1 MKPAPFAYAVPE
13 SVAEAISLL
22 RRYDGEARVL
32 AGGQSLVPL
41 LNMRLARPAALID
54 LNRTREL
61 TGIRER
67 DGSIEI
73 GAMTRQRDI
82 ERSALVR
89 ERQPLLD
96 AATRNIGHPQIRN
109 RGTMGGS
116 LAHAHPASE
125 YQAAAVAL
133 GARFAVGGATG
144 TRIVPAEEFFVT
156 YLTTALEPDEV
167 LTAVEWPT
175 MAQGTG
181 WSLLEVARRHG
192 DFALA
197 GVAATVAAT
206 GGRCGEARIALFGI
220 AGTAVRARAAETAMA
235 GATLDAASYGRAAEA
250 AHDEIDE
257 PPSDV
262 HASGAYRR
270 HLVRVLVERALREAA
285 ARVTAA

>member
-13 SVAEAISLL
+13 SIPEAIALL
-22 RRYDGEARVL
+22 QHYDGEARVL

-54 LNRTREL
+54 LNRTAGL
-61 TGIRER
+61 DGIAER
-67 DGSIEI
+67 NGAITI
-73 GAMTRQRDI
+73 GAMTRQREI

-89 ERQPLLD
+89 SRQPLLD

-133 GARFAVGGATG
+133 DAQFTITGASG
-144 TRIVPAEEFFVT
+144 TRTVPASGFFVT
-156 YLTTALEPDEV
+156 YLTTALAPDEI
-167 LTAVEWPT
+167 LTEVVWP
-175 MAQGTG
+175 ALPPATG
-181 WSLLEVARRHG
+181 CSLMEVARRHG
-192 DFALA
+192 DFAIA
-197 GVAATVAAT
+197 GVAATLTAS
-206 GGRCGEARIALFGI
+206 GGGCHEARLALFGVG
-220 AGTAVRARAAETAMA
+220 GTALRAREAEAAMA
-235 GATLDAASYGRAAEA
+235 GASLDDHAYRHAAAAA
-250 AHDEIDE
+250 YDEIDE

-262 HASGAYRR
+262 HGSGAYRR

-285 ARVTAA
+285 LRATTA